1 MKSNFENIFFKETK
15 LAIETIDQS
24 KLSNI
29 IKLLNNLR
37 NQKGRLFILGIG
49 GSAGNASHAVNDFR
63 KLCNIDTYTPI
74 DNISE
79 ITAKTNDEGFDT
91 IFDTY
96 LKLSKLN
103 KKDIVMIF
111 SVGGGDIKKKNFS

>member
-37 NQKGRLFILGIG
+37 NQKGRLFILGI
-49 GSAGNASHAVNDFR
+49 ASNSRHN
-63 KLCNIDTYTPI
+63 
-74 DNISE
+74 
-79 ITAKTNDEGFDT
+79 G
-91 IFDTY
+91 
-96 LKLSKLN
+96 LK
-103 KKDIVMIF
+103 
-111 SVGGGDIKKKNFS
+111 